1 MTEKLK
7 NGLELTTT
15 FQLATELMDQ
25 YPVKGIIK
33 RKAKDF
39 LKAARISRHN
49 WKVSE
54 IFLIEKMK

>member
-33 RKAKDF
+33 KKSKRLFKSSRK
-39 LKAARISRHN
+39 
-49 WKVSE
+49 
-54 IFLIEKMK
+54 

>member
-33 RKAKDF
+33 KKD
-39 LKAARISRHN
+39 K
-49 WKVSE
+49 
-54 IFLIEKMK
+54 IFD